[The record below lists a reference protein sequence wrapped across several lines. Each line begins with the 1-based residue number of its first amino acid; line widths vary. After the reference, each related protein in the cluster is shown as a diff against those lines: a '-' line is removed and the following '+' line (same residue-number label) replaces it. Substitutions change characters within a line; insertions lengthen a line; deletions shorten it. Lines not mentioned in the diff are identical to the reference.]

1 MHNPPTSLRDELVSH
16 HAASFGWAMACCA
29 RNRADAEDVLSLT
42 YDKVLSG
49 QARFGE
55 QSSFKTWLLGVIR
68 RTAIDE
74 RRKRQW
80 RDVLLFRFFEKP
92 AEVVTPEAASQ
103 TTERALALTLALRQ
117 LSQRQREV
125 LHLVFYEGLSVREA
139 AETIGVSTGTANL
152 HYERGKERLATLLR
166 QRGIDA

>member
-1 MHNPPTSLRDELVSH
+1 MHSSPTSLREELVSH
-16 HAASFGWAMACCA
+16 HAASFGWAMACCG

-42 YDKVLSG
+42 YEKVLSG

-68 RTAIDE
+68 RTAIDV

-80 RDVLLFRFFEKP
+80 RDVLLFRFWEKP
-92 AEVVTPEAASQ
+92 AEVITPEHASE
-103 TTERALALTLALRQ
+103 TSERAAALTQALSQ
-117 LSQRQREV
+117 LSERQREV
-125 LHLVFYEGLSVREA
+125 LHLVFYEGMSVREA
-139 AETIGVSTGTANL
+139 AEAMDVAVGTASL

-166 QRGIDA
+166 AKGIDA